1 MRKLVTLLLLWLG
14 AFQLWAQEDAWVYFT
29 DKPNATFFLDH
40 PLEMLSQRTLD
51 KRAHYNISIDIKDVP
66 VDENYKAT
74 VANQNGVIVL
84 AKSKWLNCLHVRG
97 AYEDLQNLLA
107 LPFVSHIQYADHSL
121 NISDKNANKLESSSL
136 FFEKNLESQEPYS
149 YGNGSNQISMLQGD
163 FLHQE
168 GFTGSDMIIAVMDNG
183 FQGVDQVAAF
193 QHLWDENLIL
203 GHYNFVERQ
212 EDVFQSGTHGTR
224 VLATMGA
231 FVPDELIG
239 TAPNASYYLFV
250 TEANT
255 FENPLE
261 ESLWVEAVEY
271 ADSLGVDIIN
281 TSLGYTTFDNPAY
294 NYNYAAMDG
303 QTTFISRGAVLAA
316 TKGLICVTSA
326 GNSGASPWQ
335 YISAPGDAPHTLTVG
350 AVNAAGQYATF
361 SSQGP
366 TPDGRVKPDV
376 MAQGQA
382 SAVYNQNGILTANS
396 GTSFSSPIL
405 AGLVACLWEALPE
418 ATPDEIRQLIIS
430 SAHLYDNPTNLMG
443 YGIPN
448 FELAYTQG
456 QNLHISEVNPNQI
469 KIWPNPFESDVNV
482 LIPKE
487 LNGGAFQIFN
497 TLGQEVYQNQVHRRR
512 VFDLQSLSP
521 GIYFYILTSDS
532 GRQSGKLIKK

>member
-1 MRKLVTLLLLWLG
+1 MRKIITLLLLWLG

-29 DKPNATFFLDH
+29 DKPNADFFLDH

-51 KRAHYNISIDIKDVP
+51 KRVAYNIPLDIKDVP
-66 VDENYKAT
+66 VDENYKIT
-74 VANQNGVIVL
+74 VGSQNGVEVL
-84 AKSKWLNCLHVRG
+84 AQSKWMNCLHVRG
-97 AYEDLQNLLA
+97 TYEALQTLLD
-107 LPFVSHIQYADHSL
+107 LPFVSHIDYADQSL
-121 NISDKNANKLESSSL
+121 NAAGKNIEVSPQTPLHHQ
-136 FFEKNLESQEPYS
+136 KNLENQAEYA
-149 YGNGSNQISMLQGD
+149 YGNGTNQIMMLQGD
-163 FLHQE
+163 FLHQQ
-168 GFTGSDMIIAVMDNG
+168 GFTGTDKIIAVMDNG
-183 FQGVDQVAAF
+183 FQGVDQVDAF

-212 EDVFQSGTHGTR
+212 DDVFQNGTHGTR

-231 FVPDELIG
+231 FVPDALIG

-250 TEANT
+250 TEANA

-261 ESLWVEAVEY
+261 ESLWVEATEY

-281 TSLGYTTFDNPAY
+281 TSLGYTTFDNSAY
-294 NYNYAAMDG
+294 NYNYTAMDG
-303 QTTFISRGAVLAA
+303 QTAFISRGAVLAA
-316 TKGLICVTSA
+316 SKGLVCVTSA
-326 GNSGASPWQ
+326 GNSGATAWQ

-350 AVNAAGQYATF
+350 AVNAFGEYATF

-382 SAVYNQNGILTANS
+382 SAVFTQDGTLTANS

-418 ATPDEIRQLIIS
+418 ATPDEIRQLVIS

-448 FELAYTQG
+448 FQWAYTQG
-456 QNLHISEVNPNQI
+456 QSLHIPTVAKPQMQVF
-469 KIWPNPFESDVNV
+469 PNPFVSEIHVN
-482 LIPKE
+482 LINE
-487 LNGGAFQIFN
+487 QDMGAFRIFN
-497 TLGQEVYQNQVHRRR
+497 AVGQEVYQKQVQDQTIL
-512 VFDLQSLSP
+512 DLQMLSS
-521 GIYFYILTSDS
+521 GIYFYTFSS
-532 GRQSGKLIKK
+532 NYGVQSGKLIKK